1 MSPTLSESTEIPLRR
16 ARRPV
21 GVPRTSRTVA
31 SGSSSQP
38 RKSWPLT
45 LLMGFFIIYA
55 FFPLVWLLI
64 SSTKTQPDFIS
75 TFGLGFGHSFAFWDN
90 LVQVFT
96 YSGGAFTRWLLNTV
110 MYVVVGGGGAV
121 FLAVLGGYGLAMYDF
136 PGKRAVFV
144 VVLGAM
150 AVPSAVL
157 AVPQFLMFARIGL
170 TNNPLSVI
178 VPSLV
183 APFSFYLM
191 YVFSRESVPKE
202 LLEAARM
209 DGSGEFRTF
218 FTISL
223 PLLAPGMVTVSLFTA
238 TTTWNNYFIPLIM
251 LKDST
256 WYPLTI
262 GLNQWNQQAYIP
274 GAEPVQNLVVMGSLV
289 TILPLIVTFLF
300 LQRYW
305 QAGLAAGSV
314 KA

>member
-1 MSPTLSESTEIPLRR
+1 MTTSTQPAATEPRR
-16 ARRPV
+16 SHRAV
-21 GVPRTSRTVA
+21 GVPR
-31 SGSSSQP
+31 SSARRAHWNPAQP
-38 RKSWPLT
+38 RRSWLFT
-45 LLMGFFIIYA
+45 LIMGFFIIYA

-64 SSTKTQPDFIS
+64 STTKTQPDFIS
-75 TFGLGFGHSFAFWDN
+75 TFGFSFGDSFAFWDN
-90 LVQVFT
+90 VVQVFT
-96 YSGGAFTRWLLNTV
+96 YSNGAFSRWLLNTI

-136 PGKRAVFV
+136 PGKRAVFL

-157 AVPQFLMFARIGL
+157 AVPQFLMFAQIGL
-170 TNNPLSVI
+170 TNNPFSVI
-178 VPSLV
+178 IPSLV

-191 YVFSRESVPKE
+191 YVFSKESVPVE

-209 DGSGEFRTF
+209 DGSGELRTF
-218 FTISL
+218 FRISL

-251 LKDST
+251 LKDSS
-256 WYPLTI
+256 WYPLPI
-262 GLNQWNQQAYIP
+262 GLQQWNQQSFIP
-274 GAEPVQNLVVMGSLV
+274 GAEPVQNLVVMGSLI
-289 TILPLIVTFLF
+289 TIIPLIATFLF

-305 QAGLAAGSV
+305 QAGLTAGSV